1 MSSVYKLSIQGIRS
15 FDSNDRETIEFGT
28 PLTLIVGMN
37 GSGKTTII
45 ECLKYATTGDLPPN
59 SKGGVFVHDPKIT
72 GEKDIR
78 AQVKLAFTSA
88 NGLNMIVTRNIQLL
102 VKRTTN
108 TFKTLEGQLVAI
120 NQAGERTTLS
130 TRSVELDAQ
139 VPLYMGVPKAILEYV
154 IFCHQEDSLW
164 PLSEPSNLKK
174 KFDEIFQ
181 AMKFTKALDNL
192 KSIKKDMA
200 VDIKLL
206 KQSVEHMKLDRD
218 RSKATKMNIYQLE
231 AKINE
236 YQKETEKIEEDLN
249 VITEKSDKLFKS
261 NQDFQ
266 EVLSKVE
273 NLKTL
278 KSITRNDIDR
288 LQKTVNRIDLP
299 QREIE
304 SMLLNFSET
313 ISEKETE
320 INELEISLKASKDRA
335 SEMQT
340 LCNELLAQQGVLKAK
355 KEAYETNL
363 MNIHSLGTNIANNYQ
378 FQEPDSDLLKF
389 MTLLREKRKQYI
401 DEVETFSNN
410 VTKEIQKIDTQFADI
425 TYKNTV
431 LQQKIDYSLSD
442 KTKLQ
447 TKISNLKSEVNTMD
461 FNSDD
466 LDKQKQLL
474 TQLNEQ
480 LISMEKDDSIKK
492 IVSQIKEDNE
502 KILQLENEMEGL
514 QNKLVKTNEQA
525 ELFAKLGLTKDLL
538 KEKQTLR
545 DAIMNQLNS
554 DEKFIHAQLSINDDL
569 DLDFRKYFIGLQ
581 KKVAQ
586 SQKEFYDKD
595 MKYNKLTYQKND
607 LEQKINASSKQIK
620 TLTEDIE
627 SSLPE
632 DCAIDDYNEILG
644 ESELSYK
651 TALENLK
658 MHQTTLE
665 FNRKALDVASTKDC
679 CYLCSRKFETPEF
692 KTKLLS
698 ELKQKTDAKFEITL
712 KEIVEE
718 EKTTLEELRGLEKFV
733 IELKSLR
740 DTKAKAEAKLSD
752 IKTDIEVSNTER
764 KIAKE
769 NDNQLI
775 EEKNYLETT
784 LRSMIE
790 NYKSV
795 KKEASGLQNDF
806 DLLTT
811 KLAAYGNSDGTIQSV
826 SELQNEQ
833 RAKNDEMRKLRSHI
847 AELQDSRE
855 VHNKKHSDLMSNI
868 RKKSSTIDELER
880 NIAKKNMLNSEIDQS
895 NENLQKLDKEIISLK
910 ENLEIKEREKDEI
923 KQKLDTAKG
932 TLSKQ
937 LGTKREYQNKLET
950 DINKFSE
957 LYQAITDFEQSESNA
972 LEDCIKKY
980 EDTHTKLKEGNE
992 KIDKTYEVLNL
1003 KKQKIKDSSSEQ
1015 RNMRD
1020 NIELIKMEEKLN
1032 NVKKDI
1038 EKLDVQN
1045 AEAERDSYQR
1055 ESARLRNEYEKLTS
1069 ENAGKLGEIK
1079 QLQNQIDSL
1088 KRQLRSDYKD
1098 IDERYRKEWVE
1109 LQTKTFVT
1117 DDIDTYS
1124 KTLDNAIM
1132 RYHGLKMEDINRII
1146 DELWKRTYSGTD
1158 IDSIKIRS
1166 DEVTTTTRGKSYNYR
1181 VVMYKQDAELD
1192 MRGRC
1197 SAGQK
1202 VLASIII
1209 RLALSETFG
1218 INCGVIALD
1227 EPTTNLDEENI
1238 ESLAKSLS
1246 NIIQFRRHQKNF
1258 QLIVITH
1265 DEKFLNHMS
1274 ASDFTDHFFKVKRDD
1289 RQKSQ
1294 IEWVDINKVT
1304 EY

>member
-120 NQAGERTTLS
+120 NKVGERTTLS
-130 TRSVELDAQ
+130 TRSVELDTQ

-236 YQKETEKIEEDLN
+236 YQKETDHIEEELKI
-249 VITEKSDKLFKS
+249 ITEKSDKLFKS

-278 KSITRNDIDR
+278 KSITKNDISR
-288 LQKTVNRIDLP
+288 LQKTVERIDLP

-304 SMLLNFSET
+304 TMLQNFSET
-313 ISEKETE
+313 IAEKETE
-320 INELEISLKASKDRA
+320 INELEKSLKSSKDKA
-335 SEMQT
+335 AQMQN
-340 LCNELLAQQGVLKAK
+340 LCNELLAEQGVLKAK
-355 KEAYETNL
+355 QEAYEKNL
-363 MNIHSLGTNIANNYQ
+363 KQIKSLGNNIADNYE
-378 FQEPDSDLLKF
+378 FQQPDSDLLKF
-389 MTLLREKRKQYI
+389 HQLLQEKRKQYI
-401 DEVETFSNN
+401 DELQAFSKDA
-410 VTKEIQKIDTQFADI
+410 TKEVENINTQFTDI

-447 TKISNLKSEVNTMD
+447 TKITNLNREVNRIEG
-461 FNSDD
+461 NSDD
-466 LDKQKQLL
+466 LDEHKKLL
-474 TQLNEQ
+474 SQLNEQ
-480 LISMEKDDSIKK
+480 LIAMEKDDGVEK
-492 IVSQIKEDNE
+492 IVSQIKDDNQM
-502 KILQLENEMEGL
+502 ILQLENDMENL
-514 QNKLVKTNEQA
+514 QNKLTKTNEQA
-525 ELFAKLGLTKDLL
+525 ELFAKLGLTKESL
-538 KEKQTLR
+538 KEKQIKY
-545 DAIMNQLNS
+545 DEIISQLNS
-554 DEKFIHAQLSINDDL
+554 DEKFMHAKLTVNDDL

-581 KKVAQ
+581 KQVAM
-586 SQKEFYDKD
+586 SKKEFYNKD
-595 MKYNKLTYQKND
+595 MKYNRLTYQQND
-607 LEQKINASSKQIK
+607 LEKEIETSSKQIK
-620 TLTEDIE
+620 KLTDDLE

-632 DCAIDDYNEILG
+632 DCAIDDYNEILE

-665 FNRKALDVASTKDC
+665 FNRKALDVANTKDC
-679 CYLCSRKFETPEF
+679 CYLCSRKFETSEF

-712 KEIVEE
+712 KEIADE
-718 EKTTLEELRGLEKFV
+718 EKTTLEELRGLEKYV
-733 IELKSLR
+733 IQLKSLR
-740 DTKAKAEAKLSD
+740 DTKSKAEAKLNEIKKDIDSSD
-752 IKTDIEVSNTER
+752 TER
-764 KIAKE
+764 NIANE
-769 NDNQLI
+769 NHNKLKD
-775 EEKNYLETT
+775 EKSYLETT
-784 LRSMIE
+784 LRSMID

-795 KKEASGLQNDF
+795 KKELSGLQSEF
-806 DLLTT
+806 ESLTA
-811 KLAAYGNSDGTIQSV
+811 KLDGYGNSDGTVQSV

-833 RAKNDEMRKLRSHI
+833 RTKNGEMRKLRSHI

-855 VHNKKHSDLMSNI
+855 AKNKTHSDLMGNI
-868 RKKSSTIDELER
+868 RQKSSIIDEMER
-880 NIAKKNMLNSEIDQS
+880 SIAKKNTLNSEIEQS
-895 NENLQKLDKEIISLK
+895 NENLHKLDEDIRSLK
-910 ENLEIKEREKDEI
+910 ENLKIKEREKDEI
-923 KQKLDTAKG
+923 KQKLDKTKD
-932 TLSKQ
+932 TLNKQ
-937 LGTKREYQNKLET
+937 INSKREYQNKFET

-957 LYQAITDFEQSESNA
+957 LYQAINEYEHSESNA
-972 LEDCIKKY
+972 LADCVQKY
-980 EDTHTKLKEGNE
+980 EDTNAQLKDRTQS
-992 KIDKTYEVLNL
+992 IDKTYETLNL
-1003 KKQKIKDSSSEQ
+1003 KKQKIKDSSNEQ

-1020 NIELIKMEEKLN
+1020 NIELIKMEDKVN
-1032 NVKKDI
+1032 KVSDDI

-1088 KRQLRSDYKD
+1088 NRQLRSDYKD

-1109 LQTKTFVT
+1109 LQTRTFVT

-1158 IDSIKIRS
+1158 IDTIKIRS

-1265 DEKFLNHMS
+1265 DEKFLNHMN

>member
-59 SKGGVFVHDPKIT
+59 SKGGVFIHDPKIT

-120 NQAGERTTLS
+120 NKMGERTTLS
-130 TRSVELDAQ
+130 TRSVELDTQ

-192 KSIKKDMA
+192 KTIKKDMA

-218 RSKATKMNIYQLE
+218 RSKATKINIYQLE
-231 AKINE
+231 AKIGEFQEEVNGIE
-236 YQKETEKIEEDLN
+236 KELDIL
-249 VITEKSDKLFKS
+249 TEKSDKLFKS

-266 EVLSKVE
+266 EVLSKVD

-278 KSITRNDIDR
+278 KSITENDI
-288 LQKTVNRIDLP
+288 NRIRQSVEIIDLP
-299 QREIE
+299 TSEIE
-304 SMLLNFSET
+304 NLLENFSNT
-313 ISEKETE
+313 INEKEIE
-320 INELEISLKASKDRA
+320 IKAIEKIIQTSKDKA
-335 SEMQT
+335 TYLQVS
-340 LCNELLAQQGVLKAK
+340 CNELLAHQGVLKAQEDTYHK
-355 KEAYETNL
+355 NLDSIKTLKTAVANTYHMGNSEANLDNFMSNLKEHKTNL
-363 MNIHSLGTNIANNYQ
+363 TND
-378 FQEPDSDLLKF
+378 FESFSQEINK
-389 MTLLREKRKQYI
+389 
-401 DEVETFSNN
+401 EVNHLETELND
-410 VTKEIQKIDTQFADI
+410 VT
-425 TYKNTV
+425 YRNTV
-431 LQQKIDYSLSD
+431 LQQKIDYNLSD
-442 KTKLQ
+442 KIKLETRISDLTK
-447 TKISNLKSEVNTMD
+447 EVKTIQYS
-461 FNSDD
+461 SDD
-466 LDKQKQLL
+466 LLK
-474 TQLNEQ
+474 
-480 LISMEKDDSIKK
+480 EKDTLDRLNSE
-492 IVSQIKEDNE
+492 IVSLEKENVIEAIATQIKEKNE
-502 KILQLENEMEGL
+502 KILVLEREFEVI
-514 QNKLVKTNEQA
+514 QDKLTKTSEQS
-525 ELFAKLGLTKDLL
+525 ELFAKLGLAKESL
-538 KEKQTLR
+538 KEKQMVY
-545 DAIMNQLNS
+545 DAVAEKLNI
-554 DEKFIHAQLSINDDL
+554 DETFQEWGLAVNEDL
-569 DLDFRKYFIGLQ
+569 DLDFKKVFIELQ
-581 KKVAQ
+581 KKVAV
-586 SQKEFYDKD
+586 SNKDFHEKDKAF
-595 MKYNKLTYQKND
+595 NESTYQQSNLLKEIDNNKQSIKN
-607 LEQKINASSKQIK
+607 LTRQI
-620 TLTEDIE
+620 EE
-627 SSLPE
+627 SLPE
-632 DCAIDDYNEILG
+632 NCLIDDYDEIVE

-665 FNRKALDVASTKDC
+665 FNRKALEVAKEKDS
-679 CYLCSRKFETPEF
+679 CYLCSRKFETSEF
-692 KTKLLS
+692 KSKILT
-698 ELKQKTDAKFEITL
+698 ELKQKTDVKFEVTL
-712 KEIVEE
+712 KEIVKE
-718 EKTTLEELRGLEKFV
+718 EKSTLEELRGLEKFV
-733 IELKSLR
+733 VQLKSLKQANLTAS
-740 DTKAKAEAKLSD
+740 TKLEEIEKKVSELGEGKHKAEENCTKLKNDKEHAESVHRPLVEKFMTTKQD
-752 IKTDIEVSNTER
+752 ITRLT
-764 KIAKE
+764 KE
-769 NDNQLI
+769 
-775 EEKNYLETT
+775 
-784 LRSMIE
+784 S
-790 NYKSV
+790 
-795 KKEASGLQNDF
+795 
-806 DLLTT
+806 DLLTN
-811 KLAAYGNSDGTIQSV
+811 KLEAYRNSDGSVQSV
-826 SELQNEQ
+826 SELQEEQ
-833 RAKNDEMRKLRSHI
+833 RKSNNEMRQLRMDI
-847 AELQDSRE
+847 ANLQDSRE
-855 VHNKKHSDLMSNI
+855 RRNKEHSSLVNNI
-868 RKKSSTIDELER
+868 REKSSFIDEIERTLTRSNTLAAEIKINKEKLINLEEDITRLKVESQKIQEKKSKDRQILDEKR
-880 NIAKKNMLNSEIDQS
+880 KAF
-895 NENLQKLDKEIISLK
+895 NEDLGSKRSH
-910 ENLEIKEREKDEI
+910 
-923 KQKLDTAKG
+923 
-932 TLSKQ
+932 LSKF
-937 LGTKREYQNKLET
+937 EA
-950 DINKFSE
+950 DINRFSE
-957 LYQAITDFEQSESNA
+957 LLNAIAEYEKDGINA
-972 LEDCIKKY
+972 LPECIKKY
-980 EDTHTKLKEGNE
+980 KDTNSELTLIRTDIEE
-992 KIDKTYEVLNL
+992 TYNMLNI
-1003 KKQKIKDSSSEQ
+1003 KKQKIKDSNSEQ

-1020 NIELIKMEEKLN
+1020 NIELLKMETKLE
-1032 NVKKDI
+1032 DI
-1038 EKLDVQN
+1038 NSQIEQLDVQN
-1045 AEAERDSYQR
+1045 AESERESYQR
-1055 ESARLRNEYEKLTS
+1055 ESSRLRNEYEKLTS

-1079 QLQNQIDSL
+1079 QLQNQVESL

-1098 IDERYRKEWVE
+1098 IDEKYRKEWVE
-1109 LQTKTFVT
+1109 LQTRTFVT

-1158 IDSIKIRS
+1158 IDTIKIRS
-1166 DEVTTTTRGKSYNYR
+1166 DEVTNTTRGKSYNYR

-1265 DEKFLNHMS
+1265 DEKFLNHMN

>member
-59 SKGGVFVHDPKIT
+59 SKGGVFIHDPKIT

-102 VKRTTN
+102 VKRNTN

-120 NQAGERTTLS
+120 NKMGERTTLS

-192 KSIKKDMA
+192 KTIKKDMA

-218 RSKATKMNIYQLE
+218 RSKATKINVYRLE
-231 AKINE
+231 AKIGE
-236 YQKETEKIEEDLN
+236 YQEEVNEIEKQLN
-249 VITEKSDKLFKS
+249 ILTEKSDKLFKS

-266 EVLSKVE
+266 EVLSKVD

-278 KSITRNDIDR
+278 KSITENDI
-288 LQKTVNRIDLP
+288 NRIKQSVEIIDLP
-299 QREIE
+299 TSEIE
-304 SMLLNFSET
+304 NLLENFSNTIAEKEMEIKGIEET
-313 ISEKETE
+313 I
-320 INELEISLKASKDRA
+320 
-335 SEMQT
+335 QT
-340 LCNELLAQQGVLKAK
+340 AKNSAARLQSSCNELLARQGVLKAK
-355 KEAYETNL
+355 EDSYHKNLDDIKILKKDVANIYQLNDEETNL
-363 MNIHSLGTNIANNYQ
+363 DH
-378 FQEPDSDLLKF
+378 F
-389 MTLLREKRKQYI
+389 MTNLKQQKTNLTT
-401 DEVETFSNN
+401 DLKEFSQKTN
-410 VTKEIQKIDTQFADI
+410 KEIDHLETRLNDI
-425 TYKNTV
+425 TYKSTV
-431 LQQKIDYSLSD
+431 LQQKIDYNVSD
-442 KTKLQ
+442 KTKLES
-447 TKISNLKSEVNTMD
+447 KILSLSKEVPTIRYSSEDLLNEKD
-461 FNSDD
+461 S
-466 LDKQKQLL
+466 LDK
-474 TQLNEQ
+474 LNAD
-480 LISMEKDDSIKK
+480 LILMEKEDVIET
-492 IVSQIKEDNE
+492 ITSQIKEKNDRIIALE
-502 KILQLENEMEGL
+502 KEFEII
-514 QNKLVKTNEQA
+514 QNKLTKTSEQS
-525 ELFAKLGLTKDLL
+525 EIFAKLGLAKESL
-538 KEKQTLR
+538 KEKQSIYQSIIEKLK
-545 DAIMNQLNS
+545 I
-554 DEKFIHAQLSINDDL
+554 DENFKNWGLVINDDL
-569 DLDFRKYFIGLQ
+569 DLDFKKFFIELQ
-581 KKVAQ
+581 KKVAISNKDFHEKDKAFNESKYQRNNFQEEIVRNNQ
-586 SQKEFYDKD
+586 SI
-595 MKYNKLTYQKND
+595 T
-607 LEQKINASSKQIK
+607 KITLQI
-620 TLTEDIE
+620 EE
-627 SSLPE
+627 SLPE
-632 DCAIDDYNEILG
+632 NCSIEDYDEIIE

-651 TALENLK
+651 TSLENLK

-665 FNRKALDVASTKDC
+665 FNRKALDVAREKDC
-679 CYLCSRKFETPEF
+679 CYLCSRKFETSEF
-692 KTKLLS
+692 KSKVLS
-698 ELKQKTDAKFEITL
+698 ELKQRTDAKFEVTL
-712 KEIVEE
+712 KEIVQE
-718 EKTTLEELRGLEKFV
+718 EKLTLEELRSLEKYVVQLKSLKQANSIASDKLSEIEQKV
-733 IELKSLR
+733 IELEEGKR
-740 DTKAKAEAKLSD
+740 KAEEEGTKLKNDKEHAES
-752 IKTDIEVSNTER
+752 VLRPLVER
-764 KIAKE
+764 FINLKQEISRLGKE
-769 NDNQLI
+769 
-775 EEKNYLETT
+775 
-784 LRSMIE
+784 S
-790 NYKSV
+790 
-795 KKEASGLQNDF
+795 
-806 DLLTT
+806 DLLTN
-811 KLAAYGNSDGTIQSV
+811 KLEAYKNSDGSVQSV
-826 SELQNEQ
+826 SELQAEQ
-833 RAKNDEMRKLRSHI
+833 RSSNNEMRQLRSEI
-847 AELQDSRE
+847 ANLQDSRE
-855 VHNKKHSDLMSNI
+855 IRNKKHSKLVDNI
-868 RKKSSTIDELER
+868 REKTSIIDDIERTLSNANTLAAEIEKNKEVLVNLER
-880 NIAKKNMLNSEIDQS
+880 DIIRLKGEWQKFQE
-895 NENLQKLDKEIISLK
+895 QKLKEKDSLAETKNIIS
-910 ENLEIKEREKDEI
+910 KD
-923 KQKLDTAKG
+923 LDFKRSH
-932 TLSKQ
+932 LSKF
-937 LGTKREYQNKLET
+937 ET
-950 DINKFSE
+950 DINRFSE
-957 LYQAITDFEQSESNA
+957 LLNAILDYEKSGVNA
-972 LEDCIKKY
+972 LPECVQQYNDINAELMTIKT
-980 EDTHTKLKEGNE
+980 D
-992 KIDKTYEVLNL
+992 IDGTYDMLNI
-1003 KKQKIKDSSSEQ
+1003 KKQKIKDSSNEQ

-1020 NIELIKMEEKLN
+1020 NIELLKMVAKLEVIN
-1032 NVKKDI
+1032 SQI
-1038 EKLDVQN
+1038 GELDVQN
-1045 AEAERDSYQR
+1045 AESERETYQR
-1055 ESARLRNEYEKLTS
+1055 ESSRLRNEYEKLTS

-1079 QLQNQIDSL
+1079 QLQNQIESL

-1098 IDERYRKEWVE
+1098 IDDKYRKEWVE
-1109 LQTKTFVT
+1109 LQTRTFVT

-1158 IDSIKIRS
+1158 IDTIKIRS
-1166 DEVTTTTRGKSYNYR
+1166 DEVTNTTRGKSYNYR

-1265 DEKFLNHMS
+1265 DEKFLNHMN

>member
-120 NQAGERTTLS
+120 NKVGERTTLS

-192 KSIKKDMA
+192 KSIKKDMT

-236 YQKETEKIEEDLN
+236 FQKETDHIEEELN
-249 VITEKSDKLFKS
+249 IITEKSDKLFKS

-278 KSITRNDIDR
+278 KSITENDISR
-288 LQKTVNRIDLP
+288 LQKTVERIDLP

-304 SMLLNFSET
+304 TMLQNFSET
-313 ISEKETE
+313 ITEKESE
-320 INELEISLKASKDRA
+320 INELENSLKTSKDKA
-335 SEMQT
+335 NQMQH

-355 KEAYETNL
+355 QEAYEN
-363 MNIHSLGTNIANNYQ
+363 NIKQIELLGSKIANNYQ
-378 FQEPDSDLLKF
+378 FQQPDSDLLKF
-389 MTLLREKRKQYI
+389 NKLLQGKRQEYI
-401 DEVETFSNN
+401 DELKEFSNN
-410 VTKEIQKIDTQFADI
+410 ATKEVENINTLFTDI

-442 KTKLQ
+442 KTKLEA
-447 TKISNLKSEVNTMD
+447 KIANLNKEVNTMD
-461 FNSDD
+461 CSSDD
-466 LDKQKQLL
+466 LDKYKELL
-474 TQLNEQ
+474 SQLNEQ
-480 LISMEKDDSIKK
+480 LIAMEKDNCVEN
-492 IVSQIKEDNE
+492 IVSQIKKDNE
-502 KILQLENEMEGL
+502 KILQLENDMEGL

-525 ELFAKLGLTKDLL
+525 ELFAKLGLTKESL
-538 KEKQTLR
+538 KEKQVKYDDIR
-545 DAIMNQLNS
+545 IQLNS
-554 DEKFIHAQLSINDDL
+554 DEKFVHAQLTVNDDL

-581 KKVAQ
+581 KRVAI
-586 SQKEFYDKD
+586 SKKEFYDKD
-595 MKYNKLTYQKND
+595 IEFTKLTYQQNG
-607 LEQKINASSKQIK
+607 LEQEIETSSEQIK
-620 TLTEDIE
+620 KLTDDLE

-632 DCAIDDYNEILG
+632 DCVIDDYNEILE

-651 TALENLK
+651 IALENLK
-658 MHQTTLE
+658 MQQTTLE
-665 FNRKALDVASTKDC
+665 FNRKALDVASTEDC
-679 CYLCSRKFETPEF
+679 CYMCSRKFETPEF

-698 ELKQKTDAKFEITL
+698 ELKRKTDAKFEVTL

-718 EKTTLEELRGLEKFV
+718 EKATLEELRGLEKYV
-733 IELKSLR
+733 IQLKSLR
-740 DTKAKAEAKLSD
+740 DTKIKAEAKLKEIKKDVDSSD
-752 IKTDIEVSNTER
+752 AKR

-769 NDNQLI
+769 NDIKLKN
-775 EEKNYLETT
+775 EKNYLETT
-784 LRSMIE
+784 LHTMIE

-795 KKEASGLQNDF
+795 KKEILELQSEF
-806 DLLTT
+806 ELLTT
-811 KLAAYGNSDGTIQSV
+811 KLNGYGNSDGTVQSV
-826 SELQNEQ
+826 AELQNEQ
-833 RAKNDEMRKLRSHI
+833 REKNDEMRKLRSHI

-855 VHNKKHSDLMSNI
+855 TQNKMRSDLMGKI
-868 RKKSSTIDELER
+868 RQKSSIIDEMER
-880 NIAKKNMLNSEIDQS
+880 NIAKKNILNSEIEQS
-895 NENLQKLDKEIISLK
+895 NENIRKLDREIISLK
-910 ENLEIKEREKDEI
+910 DNLEVKEKEKDKI
-923 KQKLDTAKG
+923 KQNLDTTKDN
-932 TLSKQ
+932 LNKQ
-937 LGTKREYQNKLET
+937 LNTKREYQNKLEADT
-950 DINKFSE
+950 NKFAE
-957 LYQAITDFEQSESNA
+957 LYQAITDYQHSESNA
-972 LEDCIKKY
+972 FEDCVKKY
-980 EDTHTKLKEGNE
+980 EDINIRLKERVE
-992 KIDKTYEVLNL
+992 SIDKTYEVLNL
-1003 KKQKIKDSSSEQ
+1003 KKQKIKDSSNEQ

-1020 NIELIKMEEKLN
+1020 NIELIKMEDKLN
-1032 NVKKDI
+1032 KVDDDI
-1038 EKLDVQN
+1038 EKLDFQN

-1088 KRQLRSDYKD
+1088 NRQLRSDYKD

-1109 LQTKTFVT
+1109 LQTRTFVT

-1158 IDSIKIRS
+1158 IDTIKIRS

-1265 DEKFLNHMS
+1265 DEKFLNHMN